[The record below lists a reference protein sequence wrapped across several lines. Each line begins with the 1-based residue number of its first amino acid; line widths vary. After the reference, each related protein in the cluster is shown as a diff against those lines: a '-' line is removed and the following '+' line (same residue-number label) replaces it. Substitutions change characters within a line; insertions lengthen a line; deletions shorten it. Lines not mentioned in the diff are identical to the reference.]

1 MKHVILAMV
10 AVIASSGAY
19 AQSLNCH
26 QFRSPTEIEVCRG
39 HLTDLDRRLRST
51 YSLALRQAG
60 YVGARLRLETDQ
72 RAWLYRRDRCGAN
85 LDCLGEAY
93 WSRLKDLGD
102 DAEDD

>member
-1 MKHVILAMV
+1 MKQLILATV
-10 AVIASSGAY
+10 AAIASSAAY

-26 QFRSPTEIEVCRG
+26 QLRSPAEIEVCMG
-39 HLTDLDRRLRST
+39 NLTDLDHRLRSA

-72 RAWLYRRDRCGAN
+72 RAWLYRRDRSGAN

-102 DAEDD
+102 DDADN